1 MWREGTATEFG
12 MHWEQDADWL
22 HWTRTCDCE
31 VGSRFRSTNLRKAVL
46 DLGPSIPLR
55 RSGHR
60 RYTFPRHSIPPVRLS
75 SSVSIQAA
83 CEVYL
88 GRRTYEMFS
97 EQRTDGHLRRQAAR
111 ECDISRLIDS
121 CDCMSVVTVLCLA
134 PADVPLDE
142 RTNGGIACLWRVEL
156 IAGDIAFLNAL

>member
-55 RSGHR
+55 RSGHRRSQPADPVRIGHR

-134 PADVPLDE
+134 PADVPLG
-142 RTNGGIACLWRVEL
+142 RTNERRNRVSL
-156 IAGDIAFLNAL
+156 AG